1 MPQAVK
7 SSGYKS
13 HASLDAFCKKFPA
26 RVGERFLVHIADL
39 YLKRTVKEMMTELE
53 TIYGTEVPLEKQI
66 EEAKSHLQRLLERK
80 KEEDDK
86 GKV

>member
-1 MPQAVK
+1 LEYV
-7 SSGYKS
+7 
-13 HASLDAFCKKFPA
+13 AS
-26 RVGERFLVHIADL
+26 HIADL

>member
-1 MPQAVK
+1 
-7 SSGYKS
+7 
-13 HASLDAFCKKFPA
+13 
-26 RVGERFLVHIADL
+26 
-39 YLKRTVKEMMTELE
+39 MTELE